1 MHKRWWNGLV
11 LGAMA
16 FALGGCL
23 PKKVVID
30 LAPGDGRL
38 TESAVLSDVGGRSA
52 SKVAMIDITGL
63 ITQASTPGLLGSSGN
78 AVDNLATRLEKA
90 EKDPSV
96 RAVILRIN
104 SPGGSVAASEMM
116 YREVRGFRE
125 RSGKPVV
132 ASFAEVAASGG
143 YYTALAADRIVAQS
157 TSVTASIGVI
167 IQTFN
172 FSKGMSMIGVEGR
185 AIVSRPNKDLANPFE
200 PPVESQYA
208 VLQGMVD
215 EFYAGFVRLVME
227 RRAGLA
233 NAAETMRTTATDGR
247 VVTGVQALELGLV
260 DELGGVREA
269 FSAAKKL
276 AGVETARLVKYH
288 AEGDDPPR
296 SPYALANASPRA
308 GLGMS
313 GGERSEVNLVQ
324 LNLGDTPMPGAGFYY
339 LWLP

>member
-1 MHKRWWNGLV
+1 MNKRWWSGVAALAV
-11 LGAMA
+11 MA
-16 FALGGCL
+16 GMGGCL

-38 TESAVLSDVGGRSA
+38 TESSVLADSGAGSGV
-52 SKVAMIDITGL
+52 KVAMIDITGL
-63 ITQASTPGLLGSSGN
+63 ITQTAAPGLLGATGN
-78 AVDNLATRLEKA
+78 AVDNLAARLDKA
-90 EKDPSV
+90 EKDPGV
-96 RAVILRIN
+96 KAVILRIN

-172 FSKGMSMIGVEGR
+172 FSKGMSMIGIEGR
-185 AIVSRPNKDLANPFE
+185 ALVSRPNKDLANPFE
-200 PPVESQYA
+200 PAVESQYT

-215 EFYAGFVRLVME
+215 EFYASFASLVME
-227 RRAGLA
+227 RRPALA
-233 NAAETMRTTATDGR
+233 AAPQSQRDTATDGR
-247 VVTGVQALELGLV
+247 VVTGAQALELGLV

-269 FSAAKKL
+269 FDAAKKL
-276 AGVETARLVKYH
+276 ADLSSARLVKYH
-288 AEGDDPPR
+288 SEGADPPR
-296 SPYALANASPRA
+296 SPYAASDVQMRG
-308 GLGMS
+308 GLVG
-313 GGERSEVNLVQ
+313 GGERGEVNLVQ

-339 LWLP
+339 LWMP

>member
-1 MHKRWWNGLV
+1 MHTRRFFLIPLLV
-11 LGAMA
+11 T
-16 FALGGCL
+16 ALALPGCL

-38 TESAVLSDVGGRSA
+38 TESTVLADSPVGSA
-52 SKVAMIDITGL
+52 SKVALIDISGL
-63 ITQASTPGLLGSSGN
+63 ITQTSPPGIFGASGN
-78 AVDNLATRLEKA
+78 VVDNLATRLEKA

-96 RAVILRIN
+96 KAVVLRIN

-116 YREVRGFRE
+116 YREVTGFRE
-125 RSGKPVV
+125 RSKKPVV

-143 YYTALAADRIVAQS
+143 YYTALAADHIVAQA

-172 FSKGMSMIGVEGR
+172 FSRGMSMIGVEGR

-200 PPVESQYA
+200 PPVEAQYQ

-215 EFYAGFVRLVME
+215 EFYAAFVSLVME
-227 RRAGLA
+227 RRPGIA
-233 NAAETMRTTATDGR
+233 NGPPEAQATATDGR
-247 VVTGVQALELGLV
+247 VVTGAQAHKLGLV

-269 FSAAKKL
+269 FEAAKRL
-276 AGVETARLVKYH
+276 AGVNSARLIKYH
-288 AEGDDPPR
+288 TEGDNPPR
-296 SPYALANASPRA
+296 SVYATAPAAQHASLLPQA
-308 GLGMS
+308 H
-313 GGERSEVNLVQ
+313 EVNLLQ